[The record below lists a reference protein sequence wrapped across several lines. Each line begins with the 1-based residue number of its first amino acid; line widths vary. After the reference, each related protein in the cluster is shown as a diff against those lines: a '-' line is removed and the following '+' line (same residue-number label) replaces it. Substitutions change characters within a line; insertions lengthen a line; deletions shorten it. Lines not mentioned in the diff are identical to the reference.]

1 MSLGAA
7 SFSLSPLSRV
17 NVGTSG
23 LSLGASSSSSSSG
36 VGDLALLFPESCLPV
51 HGGRR
56 ADWYLYTMTE
66 KETSSIPSPNST
78 IARVSRLGV
87 YRMLNKDL

>member
-7 SFSLSPLSRV
+7 SFWPSPRSRV
-17 NVGTSG
+17 KVGTSS

-36 VGDLALLFPESCLPV
+36 VGDLALLFPESGLPV
-51 HGGRR
+51 HGERR

-66 KETSSIPSPNST
+66 KETSSTLSPNST
-78 IARVSRLGV
+78 MA
-87 YRMLNKDL
+87 